1 MLRRVVIGF
10 GNLLMGDDAVG
21 IHIIRHLA
29 EMDLPEDVE
38 LVDGA
43 VASFEALSDARDADE
58 IIIADAIAGGGQ
70 PGDVYQISPDD
81 LGEVAASGS
90 FSLHQ
95 FSLTEAL
102 HLTKQLGP
110 MPPIV
115 IYGVEPGAV
124 ELTLELSAPVAAA
137 AKRAALLI
145 ASYLKGEAEYA

>member
-1 MLRRVVIGF
+1 MC
-10 GNLLMGDDAVG
+10 
-21 IHIIRHLA
+21 IIT
-29 EMDLPEDVE
+29 V
-38 LVDGA
+38 
-43 VASFEALSDARDADE
+43 
-58 IIIADAIAGGGQ
+58 
-70 PGDVYQISPDD
+70 
-81 LGEVAASGS
+81 ASGS

>member
-21 IHIIRHLA
+21 IHVVRQLGD
-29 EMDLPEDVE
+29 MDLPPDVE

-58 IIIADAIAGGGQ
+58 IIIVDALAGGGQ
-70 PGDVYQISPDD
+70 PGDMYQITPDD
-81 LGEVAASGS
+81 LGEVAAAGS

-102 HLTKQLGP
+102 YLTKQVGP
-110 MPPIV
+110 MPPIL
-115 IYGVEPGAV
+115 IYGIEPGTV
-124 ELTLELSAPVAAA
+124 ELTLELSPPVKGGAE
-137 AKRAALLI
+137 RAALRI
-145 ASYLKGEAEYA
+145 ASYLRGETDA

>member
-21 IHIIRHLA
+21 IHIVRELA
-29 EMDLPEDVE
+29 ALSLPSDVE

-58 IIIADAIAGGGQ
+58 IIIADALTGGGQ
-70 PGDVYQISPDD
+70 PGDIYQITPDD
-81 LGEVAASGS
+81 LGEVAAAGS

-102 HLTKQLGP
+102 YLTKQAGP
-110 MPPIV
+110 MPPVI

-124 ELTLELSAPVAAA
+124 ELTLELSPPVQAA
-137 AKRAALLI
+137 AKRTAQLI
-145 ASYLKGEAEYA
+145 AAYLRGDSHA

>member
-1 MLRRVVIGF
+1 MTRRVVIGF

-21 IHIIRHLA
+21 IHVIKHLA
-29 EMDLPEDVE
+29 DIKLPDDVE

-58 IIIADAIAGGGQ
+58 IVIVDALAGGGK
-70 PGDVYQISPDD
+70 PGDLYQISPDD
-81 LGEVAASGS
+81 LGEVAASGH

-95 FSLTEAL
+95 FTLTEAL

-115 IYGVEPGAV
+115 IFGIEPGRV
-124 ELTLELSAPVAAA
+124 ELGLELSAPVAQGAQRVA
-137 AKRAALLI
+137 HLI
-145 ASYLKGEAEYA
+145 ASYLQGENYA